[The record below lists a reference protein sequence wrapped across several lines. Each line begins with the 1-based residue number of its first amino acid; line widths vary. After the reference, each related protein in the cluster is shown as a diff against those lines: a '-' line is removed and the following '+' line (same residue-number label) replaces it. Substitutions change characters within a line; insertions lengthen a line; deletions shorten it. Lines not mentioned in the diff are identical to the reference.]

1 MVKYETL
8 SDNPNLV
15 RAYSDKSMKIH
26 GGEPE
31 ADYDEAIDPESAGRI
46 YKETNIPISNTSG
59 GGSGTSTDDD
69 AEATVEDYQAALKS
83 LGVNVD
89 EKETA

>member
-8 SDNPNLV
+8 DNGFV
-15 RAYSDKSMKIH
+15 KAYSDAGYYIH
-26 GGEPE
+26 GGNPE
-31 ADYDEAIDPESAGRI
+31 GDYTVAVDPESVGRI
-46 YKETNIPISNTSG
+46 YKETDIKIETNDVSADYDT
-59 GGSGTSTDDD
+59 
-69 AEATVEDYQAALKS
+69 EATIEDYQNALKS

>member
-8 SDNPNLV
+8 DNGFV
-15 RAYSDKSMKIH
+15 KAYSDAGYYIH
-26 GGEPE
+26 GGNPE
-31 ADYDEAIDPESAGRI
+31 GDYTVAVDPESVGRI
-46 YKETNIPISNTSG
+46 YKETDIKIETNDAT
-59 GGSGTSTDDD
+59 TTDGDT
-69 AEATVEDYQAALKS
+69 EATIEDYQNALKS

>member
-8 SDNPNLV
+8 ENGFV
-15 RAYSDKSMKIH
+15 KAYSDAGFYIH
-26 GGEPE
+26 GGNPE
-31 ADYDEAIDPESAGRI
+31 GDYVAAVDPESVGRI
-46 YKETNIPISNTSG
+46 YKETDIKIETNDETA
-59 GGSGTSTDDD
+59 TDGDT
-69 AEATVEDYQAALKS
+69 EATIEDYQNALKS

>member
-8 SDNPNLV
+8 ANGFV
-15 RAYSDKSMKIH
+15 KAYSDAGYYIH
-26 GGEPE
+26 GGNPE
-31 ADYDEAIDPESAGRI
+31 RDYTVAVDPESVGRI
-46 YKETNIPISNTSG
+46 YKETDIKIETNDETA
-59 GGSGTSTDDD
+59 TDGDT
-69 AEATVEDYQAALKS
+69 EATIEDYQNALKS

>member
-8 SDNPNLV
+8 ANGFV
-15 RAYSDKSMKIH
+15 KAYSDAGYYIH
-26 GGEPE
+26 GGNPE
-31 ADYDEAIDPESAGRI
+31 GDYTVAVDPESVGRI
-46 YKETNIPISNTSG
+46 YKETDIKIETNDAT
-59 GGSGTSTDDD
+59 TTDGDT
-69 AEATVEDYQAALKS
+69 EATIEDYQNALKS

>member
-8 SDNPNLV
+8 DNGFV
-15 RAYSDKSMKIH
+15 KAYSDAGFYIH
-26 GGEPE
+26 GGNPE
-31 ADYDEAIDPESAGRI
+31 GDYVVAVDHESVGRI
-46 YKETNIPISNTSG
+46 YKETDIKIETNDA
-59 GGSGTSTDDD
+59 STDDD
-69 AEATVEDYQAALKS
+69 SEATIEDYKNALKS

>member
-8 SDNPNLV
+8 ANGFV
-15 RAYSDKSMKIH
+15 KAYSDAGFYIH
-26 GGEPE
+26 GGNPE
-31 ADYDEAIDPESAGRI
+31 GDYVAAVDPESVGRI
-46 YKETNIPISNTSG
+46 YKETDIKIET
-59 GGSGTSTDDD
+59 TDETATDGD
-69 AEATVEDYQAALKS
+69 TEATIDDYQNALKS

>member
-8 SDNPNLV
+8 ANDFV
-15 RAYSDKSMKIH
+15 KAYSDAGYYIH
-26 GGEPE
+26 GGNPE
-31 ADYDEAIDPESAGRI
+31 GDYVEAVDPASAGRI
-46 YKETNIPISNTSG
+46 YKETATKIETNDTSG
-59 GGSGTSTDDD
+59 DGSGTAPDD
-69 AEATVEDYQAALKS
+69 AEATIEDYQNALKS

>member
-8 SDNPNLV
+8 ANGFV
-15 RAYSDKSMKIH
+15 KAYSDSGYYIH
-26 GGEPE
+26 GGNPE
-31 ADYDEAIDPESAGRI
+31 GDYVVAVDHESVGRI
-46 YKETNIPISNTSG
+46 YKETDIKIETNDA
-59 GGSGTSTDDD
+59 STDGDT
-69 AEATVEDYQAALKS
+69 EATIEDYQNALKS

>member
-8 SDNPNLV
+8 ANGFV
-15 RAYSDKSMKIH
+15 KAYSDAGYYIH
-26 GGEPE
+26 GGNPE
-31 ADYDEAIDPESAGRI
+31 GDYVSAVDPESVGRI
-46 YKETNIPISNTSG
+46 YKETDIKIETNDETA
-59 GGSGTSTDDD
+59 TDGDT
-69 AEATVEDYQAALKS
+69 EATIEDYQNALKS

>member
-8 SDNPNLV
+8 ENNFV
-15 RAYSDKSMKIH
+15 KAYSDSGYYIH
-26 GGEPE
+26 GGNPE
-31 ADYDEAIDPESAGRI
+31 GDYVVAVDPESVGRI
-46 YKETNIPISNTSG
+46 YKETNIKIETNDAPIDG
-59 GGSGTSTDDD
+59 D

-89 EKETA
+89 EKETT

>member
-8 SDNPNLV
+8 ANGFV
-15 RAYSDKSMKIH
+15 KAYSDAGYYIH
-26 GGEPE
+26 GGNPE
-31 ADYDEAIDPESAGRI
+31 GDYTVAVDPESAGRI
-46 YKETNIPISNTSG
+46 YKETNIKIETNDA
-59 GGSGTSTDDD
+59 STDGDT
-69 AEATVEDYQAALKS
+69 EATIEDYQNALKS

>member
-8 SDNPNLV
+8 DNGFV
-15 RAYSDKSMKIH
+15 KAYSDAGYYIH
-26 GGEPE
+26 GGNPE
-31 ADYDEAIDPESAGRI
+31 GDYVAAVDPESVGRI
-46 YKETNIPISNTSG
+46 YKETNIKIETNDETA
-59 GGSGTSTDDD
+59 TDGDT
-69 AEATVEDYQAALKS
+69 EATIEDYQNALKS

>member
-8 SDNPNLV
+8 ANDFV
-15 RAYSDKSMKIH
+15 KAYSDAGYYIH
-26 GGEPE
+26 GGNPE
-31 ADYDEAIDPESAGRI
+31 GDYVEAVDPASAGRI
-46 YKETNIPISNTSG
+46 YKETDIKIETNDA
-59 GGSGTSTDDD
+59 STDDD
-69 AEATVEDYQAALKS
+69 AEATIEDYQNALKS

>member
-8 SDNPNLV
+8 DNGFV
-15 RAYSDKSMKIH
+15 KAYSDSGYYIH
-26 GGEPE
+26 GGNPE
-31 ADYDEAIDPESAGRI
+31 GYYIEAVDPASSGRI
-46 YKETNIPISNTSG
+46 YKETATKIETTDTSG
-59 GGSGTSTDDD
+59 DGSGTAPDGD
-69 AEATVEDYQAALKS
+69 AEATIEDYQNALKS

>member
-8 SDNPNLV
+8 DNGFV
-15 RAYSDKSMKIH
+15 KAYSDAGYYIH
-26 GGEPE
+26 GGNPE
-31 ADYDEAIDPESAGRI
+31 GDYTVAVDPESVGRI
-46 YKETNIPISNTSG
+46 YKETDIKIET
-59 GGSGTSTDDD
+59 TDETATDGD
-69 AEATVEDYQAALKS
+69 TEATIEDYQNALKS

>member
-8 SDNPNLV
+8 ENGFV
-15 RAYSDKSMKIH
+15 KAYSDAGYYIH
-26 GGEPE
+26 GGNPE
-31 ADYDEAIDPESAGRI
+31 GDYTVAVDPESVGRI
-46 YKETNIPISNTSG
+46 YKETDIKIETNDETA
-59 GGSGTSTDDD
+59 TDGDT
-69 AEATVEDYQAALKS
+69 EATIEDYKNALKS

>member
-8 SDNPNLV
+8 ANDFV
-15 RAYSDKSMKIH
+15 KAYSDAGYYIH
-26 GGEPE
+26 GGNPE
-31 ADYDEAIDPESAGRI
+31 GDYVEAVDPASAGRI
-46 YKETNIPISNTSG
+46 YKETDIKIETNDA
-59 GGSGTSTDDD
+59 STDGDT
-69 AEATVEDYQAALKS
+69 EATIEDYQNALKS

>member
-8 SDNPNLV
+8 ANDFV
-15 RAYSDKSMKIH
+15 KAYSDAGYYIH
-26 GGEPE
+26 GGNPE
-31 ADYDEAIDPESAGRI
+31 GDYVEAVDPASAGRI
-46 YKETNIPISNTSG
+46 YKETDIKIETNDETAPDG
-59 GGSGTSTDDD
+59 D
-69 AEATVEDYQAALKS
+69 AEATIEDYQNALKS

>member
-8 SDNPNLV
+8 DNGFV
-15 RAYSDKSMKIH
+15 KAYSDAGYYIH
-26 GGEPE
+26 GGNPE
-31 ADYDEAIDPESAGRI
+31 GDYVVAVDPESVGRI
-46 YKETNIPISNTSG
+46 YKETDIKIETNDETA
-59 GGSGTSTDDD
+59 TDGDT
-69 AEATVEDYQAALKS
+69 EATIEDYQNALKS

>member
-8 SDNPNLV
+8 ANGFV
-15 RAYSDKSMKIH
+15 KAYSDSGYYIH
-26 GGEPE
+26 GGNPE
-31 ADYDEAIDPESAGRI
+31 GDYTVAVDPESVGRI
-46 YKETNIPISNTSG
+46 YKETDIKIETNDA
-59 GGSGTSTDDD
+59 STDGDT
-69 AEATVEDYQAALKS
+69 EATIEDYQNALKS

>member
-8 SDNPNLV
+8 DNGFV
-15 RAYSDKSMKIH
+15 KAYSDAGYYIH
-26 GGEPE
+26 GGNPE
-31 ADYDEAIDPESAGRI
+31 GDYVAAVDPESVGRI
-46 YKETNIPISNTSG
+46 YKETDIKIETNDETA
-59 GGSGTSTDDD
+59 TDGDT
-69 AEATVEDYQAALKS
+69 EATIEDYQNALKS

>member
-8 SDNPNLV
+8 ENGFV
-15 RAYSDKSMKIH
+15 KAYSDAGYYIH
-26 GGEPE
+26 GGNPE
-31 ADYDEAIDPESAGRI
+31 GDYVVAVDPESVGRI
-46 YKETNIPISNTSG
+46 YKETDIPIDNTSG
-59 GGSGTSTDDD
+59 DGSGTATDGD
-69 AEATVEDYQAALKS
+69 AEATIEDYQNALKS

>member
-8 SDNPNLV
+8 ENGFV
-15 RAYSDKSMKIH
+15 KAYSDAGYYIH
-26 GGEPE
+26 GGNPE
-31 ADYDEAIDPESAGRI
+31 GDYVVAVDPESVGRI
-46 YKETNIPISNTSG
+46 YKETDIKIETNDA
-59 GGSGTSTDDD
+59 STDDD
-69 AEATVEDYQAALKS
+69 AEATIEDYQNALKS